1 MGGGS
6 AAAVGL
12 ACDTHSTAASGAGL
26 VQSADTFF
34 GLAWSPLREAVESD
48 LNGASGDPVEAV
60 MRRCFEWDLESARP
74 GPTAEAPR
82 DLLRLYYHLLRENE
96 RLPRA
101 EQLSM
106 EDIKLVRETL
116 SGTIA
121 EKQNLKALVERLFKL
136 VQTKIEAGRITHAW
150 LVLQIFDYERSVRLW
165 NERNLYLEEMTLR
178 FGERR
183 GPIRQAS
190 APDILGGIGPAAA
203 ADLLAQHADVQ
214 WMVLGSDPSEHSDW
228 ESLFDAGDVPGDDKA
243 EGRRQAI
250 DTLIGRKWR
259 RPAELLPAQ
268 PGAISAGAMSAEAL
282 RALAMAHIKATYFLL
297 LVSNPTGWEPF
308 LPKLFGWLLDL
319 TEGEGVTLF
328 SDLHRMV
335 TMEECSVR
343 EALDSVYSRY
353 VEAPLLARA
362 AKLDA
367 GAIDEAL
374 GRVQERFA
382 GASLSDVPAGS
393 YSLTGMVLDEA
404 LGIEYPQGDLPW
416 HIHRLL

>member
-1 MGGGS
+1 M
-6 AAAVGL
+6 
-12 ACDTHSTAASGAGL
+12 

-34 GLAWSPLREAVESD
+34 GVAWGPLREAAEAD
-48 LNGASGDPVEAV
+48 LRSESGDPVEAV
-60 MRRCFEWDLESARP
+60 MRRCFEWDLQAGKP
-74 GPTAEAPR
+74 GPVAEAPR

-96 RLPRA
+96 RLPTN

-106 EDIKLVRETL
+106 EDIQLVRETL
-116 SGTIA
+116 RGTIA
-121 EKQNLKALVERLFKL
+121 EGQDLKALVERLFKL
-136 VQTKIEAGRITHAW
+136 VQTKIEAGRITQAW

-183 GPIRQAS
+183 GPSRQAS
-190 APDILGGIGPAAA
+190 APDAIKGARAAA
-203 ADLLAQHADVQ
+203 ASDLLAEEAGVD
-214 WMVLGSDPSEHSDW
+214 WMVLGSDPVENSDW
-228 ESLFDAGDVPGDDKA
+228 ETLFDAGGVPGDDRA
-243 EGRRQAI
+243 EGRRTAI

-259 RPAELLPAQ
+259 RPSDVLTTQ
-268 PGAISAGAMSAEAL
+268 PDALAAGAVSAEAM
-282 RALAMAHIKATYFLL
+282 RGLAMAHIKATYFLL

-343 EALDSVYSRY
+343 EALDLVYSQF
-353 VEAPLLARA
+353 VEAPLTERA
-362 AKLDA
+362 AQITPDQVNDA
-367 GAIDEAL
+367 MTEL
-374 GRVQERFA
+374 LERFA
-382 GASLSDVPAGS
+382 GADLGDVPAGT
-393 YSLTGMVLDEA
+393 YSLTGMVLDQV
-404 LGIEYPQGDLPW
+404 LGIEYPPGDLPW

>member
-1 MGGGS
+1 M
-6 AAAVGL
+6 VE
-12 ACDTHSTAASGAGL
+12 
-26 VQSADTFF
+26 SADTFF
-34 GLAWSPLREAVESD
+34 RLAWSPLRDAVESD
-48 LNGASGDPVEAV
+48 LKSDSGDPVEVV
-60 MRRCFEWDLESARP
+60 MRRCFEWDLEAGQP

-96 RLPRA
+96 RLPHA

-106 EDIKLVRETL
+106 VDIKLVRETL

-121 EKQNLKALVERLFKL
+121 EKQNHKALVERLFKL

-183 GPIRQAS
+183 GPTRQAA
-190 APDILGGIGPAAA
+190 APQALSQLAPGPAAE
-203 ADLLAQHADVQ
+203 LLAEEAQIE
-214 WMVLGSDPSEHSDW
+214 WMVLGSDPIEHGDW
-228 ESLFDAGDVPGDDKA
+228 EVLFDAGDMPGDDRA
-243 EGRRQAI
+243 AGRRQAI

-259 RPAELLPAQ
+259 RP
-268 PGAISAGAMSAEAL
+268 GEAL
-282 RALAMAHIKATYFLL
+282 IGQPEAVVDGAVSPEAVRGLAMAHIKATYFLL

-308 LPKLFGWLLDL
+308 LPKLFGWLLEL
-319 TEGEGVTLF
+319 TEGQGVTLF

-343 EALDSVYSRY
+343 EALDSVYAKY
-353 VEAPLLARA
+353 VEAPLVERANGLAA
-362 AKLDA
+362 ADV
-367 GAIDEAL
+367 EAAL
-374 GRVQERFA
+374 LTVQKRFA
-382 GASLSDVPAGS
+382 GADLSDVPAGT
-393 YSLTGMVLDEA
+393 YSLTGMVLDEV
-404 LGIEYPQGDLPW
+404 LGIEYPPGDLPW